1 MLQHGNIWSAIDRLA
16 RERGLTASALARRA
30 GLDPT
35 TFNRSKR
42 ISRDGKPRWP
52 STESLAK
59 VLEATNASL
68 SEFVSYLDPGAN
80 GQDLRNIPLIRL
92 GVATQPGQFDDSGT
106 PDGSAC
112 DEAPFPE
119 MSDPKAFAL
128 EVEGDAL
135 HPIYRDGDRLVVS
148 PAAELRRGDRIMAMT
163 AEGQILVRVL
173 ARRTARKVDLAPLC
187 DDQPTVS
194 LGTEQLRWIHRILW
208 ASQ

>member
-1 MLQHGNIWSAIDRLA
+1 MLHHGNIWSAIDRLA

-42 ISRDGKPRWP
+42 ISREGKPRWP

-59 VLEATNASL
+59 VLEATSASL
-68 SEFVSYLDPGAN
+68 AEFMGYLDPGAN
-80 GQDLRNIPLIRL
+80 GQSVRNIPLIRL
-92 GVATQPGQFDDSGT
+92 GNTAPTGQFDERGG
-106 PDGSAC
+106 PDGAAC

-119 MSDPKAFAL
+119 MIDPKAFAV
-128 EVEGDAL
+128 EIEGDTL

-148 PAAELRRGDRIMAMT
+148 PAAELRRGDRVMAMT
-163 AEGQILVRVL
+163 AEGRILVRIL

-187 DDQPTVS
+187 EDQQALS
-194 LGTEQLRWIHRILW
+194 LGTDQLRWIHRILW